1 MVRWLVGRPL
11 IAGMVALVTGAA
23 PLVVPAPCESAT
35 AVAAAVYKLRAYPS
49 ASFVWFPAFPRP
61 GESISLVSTSTDLT
75 SPITAYAWD
84 LADNGPFGAFND
96 GGPVA
101 TATFA
106 TPASH
111 QARLRVTAADHLS
124 SIAVETIQMS
134 VPPPG
139 VLLPVPLVRIVGTDF
154 RSRVRLRLLAVEAP
168 ARSWITV
175 SCQGRG
181 CPARS
186 VRRIAAS
193 RPGRSMW
200 SRFRVFERFLAARLT
215 LEIRVSRDRDIGAY
229 TRFVVRRLR
238 LPLRVDSCLD
248 PAGIRPIACPTS

>member
-11 IAGMVALVTGAA
+11 IAGMVALFTGAA
-23 PLVVPAPCESAT
+23 ALAFPAPCESET
-35 AVAAAVYKLRAYPS
+35 AVSAAVYKLKAYPL
-49 ASFVWFPAFPRP
+49 ASFAWFPPFPHP
-61 GESISLVSTSTDLT
+61 GEAISLVSTSTDLT

-84 LADNGPFGAFND
+84 VADNGPFGAFND

-124 SIAVETIQMS
+124 SIAVETIHMS
-134 VPPPG
+134 APPPG
-139 VLLPVPLVRIVGTDF
+139 VLLPFPLVRIVGTDF
-154 RSRVRLRLLAVEAP
+154 RSRVRLTLLAVQAP
-168 ARSWITV
+168 ARSRITV
-175 SCQGRG
+175 SCRGRS

-186 VRRIAAS
+186 VGRIAAS
-193 RPGRSMW
+193 LRGRLIW
-200 SRFRVFERFLAARLT
+200 TRFRVFQRSLSAPLT
-215 LEIRVSRDRDIGAY
+215 LEIRVSRNGEIGAY
-229 TRFVVRRLR
+229 TRFAVRRVR

-248 PAGIRPIACPTS
+248 PAGIRPIACPAS